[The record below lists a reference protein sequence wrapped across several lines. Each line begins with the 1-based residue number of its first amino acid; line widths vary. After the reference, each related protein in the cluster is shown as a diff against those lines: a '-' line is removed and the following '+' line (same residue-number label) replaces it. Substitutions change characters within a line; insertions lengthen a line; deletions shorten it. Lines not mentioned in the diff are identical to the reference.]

1 MLFEIDKDDC
11 LVKTMYLIGCKSD
24 LYDKYEVSK
33 DEAIHFA
40 KEYNLIYF
48 EISNKDNIG
57 INEFID
63 SLAEEIIN

>member
-1 MLFEIDKDDC
+1 
-11 LVKTMYLIGCKSD
+11 MYLIGCKSD
-24 LYDKYEVSK
+24 LYHKYEVSK

-63 SLAEEIIN
+63 SLSEEIIN